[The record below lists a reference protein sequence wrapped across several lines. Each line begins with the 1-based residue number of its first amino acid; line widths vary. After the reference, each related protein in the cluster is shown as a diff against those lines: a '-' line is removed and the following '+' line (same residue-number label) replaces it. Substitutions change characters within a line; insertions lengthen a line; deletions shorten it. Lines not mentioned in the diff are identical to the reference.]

1 MLTPQEVSE
10 HSFSKASFGGYHMGM
25 VDEFLDVLTEDYT
38 ALYQENATL
47 KAKMK
52 VLVEKVEDYR
62 STEDA
67 MRKTLVT
74 AQRMADEMVEEAKKK
89 QAQMTADAEIE
100 AKNKMDALALQQ
112 RQEAEKLAAIKAS
125 TENYV
130 AKVQALYVHEMEY
143 LEKITTTMDFKVA
156 TPVAPAAPV
165 APTTEEEI
173 PASVGAV
180 VDEVMDQKENL
191 PTEEEI
197 RANLYQVLQEERAKE
212 EAYMSGATDAEEQ
225 SQPEEESLAMAATRR
240 IDFQNLQF
248 GKDYEIS

>member
-112 RQEAEKLAAIKAS
+112 RQEAEKLAAMKVS

-156 TPVAPAAPV
+156 TPAAPV

-212 EAYMSGATDAEEQ
+212 EAEAYMTAQEGSEEGEAEPVA
-225 SQPEEESLAMAATRR
+225 SAPTRR